1 MSIEKLL
8 QAVYELDDSFY
19 ESFNEL
25 EDLYADVPTLNS
37 FLSESHTVF
46 FNDLVNIPVPVFDS
60 GDTSWYEDICV
71 NYVQQYKQAISDLEI
86 INLIQ
91 FVYAFFMEYT
101 TKYTDKK
108 PQIFNEYIST
118 FYKFDNKEFIV

>member
-25 EDLYADVPTLNS
+25 EDSYADVPTLNS

-46 FNDLVNIPVPVFDS
+46 FNDLANISVFDS
-60 GDTSWYEDICV
+60 DGTSWYEDIYV
-71 NYVQQYKQAISDLEI
+71 NYFQQYKQAISDLEI
-86 INLIQ
+86 VNLIQ
-91 FVYAFFMEYT
+91 FAYVFFMGYT
-101 TKYTDKK
+101 NNFTNKK
-108 PQIFNEYIST
+108 PQIFDECIST
-118 FYKFDNKEFIV
+118 FYKKFDNTKGCIV